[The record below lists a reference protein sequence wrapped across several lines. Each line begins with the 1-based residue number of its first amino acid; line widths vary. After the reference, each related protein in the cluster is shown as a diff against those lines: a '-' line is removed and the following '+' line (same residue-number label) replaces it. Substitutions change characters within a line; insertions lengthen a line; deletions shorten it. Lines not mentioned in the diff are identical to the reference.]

1 MEERLDKIDKLDYE
15 HILMVKAVW
24 YYYIESYT
32 QQNISKL
39 LGVSRSKVISLLE
52 RARQTGV
59 IQFNVR
65 QESSRRMQLE
75 QDMIARFGLSDVFI
89 VPGAS
94 TLTSPNESIAQAA
107 AMYILRRAEDNAFIN
122 MGYGDTTSRILN
134 HLATAA
140 QSPLNVV
147 SLTGGVNYYLPNTR
161 SNVFN
166 ARLYLIPSPLLLS
179 SGELRQSLRQ
189 EPDVGEIFRMI
200 PLSSMSVVGI
210 GCLSDRA
217 TIVKNGILNKNDF
230 TFLKMQGAVGDVLSH
245 FLDKNGNP
253 ISIEL
258 EDRLMSTPLEELRK
272 LDNVI
277 GVAGGARKAEAIL
290 AALRGGYLDVLITD
304 EDTAKLLL
312 EAPEP

>member
-1 MEERLDKIDKLDYE
+1 MDEKLDKVDKLDYD
-15 HILMVKAVW
+15 HVLMVKAVW

-32 QQNISKL
+32 QQNISHL

-65 QESSRRMQLE
+65 QESSRRMELE
-75 QDMIARFGLSDVFI
+75 QELTARFGLNDAFI

-94 TLTSPNESIAQAA
+94 TLASPNESIAQAA
-107 AMYILRRAEDNAFIN
+107 AMYILRRSEDNAFIN
-122 MGYGDTTSRILN
+122 LGYGDTTSRILN

-140 QSPLNVV
+140 ESPLNAV

-179 SGELRQSLRQ
+179 SGEVRRSLRK
-189 EPDVGEIFRMI
+189 EPDVEEIFRMI

-210 GCLSDRA
+210 GSMNEQA
-217 TIVKNGILNKNDF
+217 TILKNGILNQNDF
-230 TFLKMQGAVGDVLSH
+230 TFLKMQGAVGDMLSH
-245 FLDKNGNP
+245 FLDKNGDP

-277 GVAGGARKAEAIL
+277 GVAGGERKAEAIL

-304 EDTAKLLL
+304 EETARLLL